1 MNTQSTNKDVF
12 LIALAGALPVAW
24 LALLIA
30 PYWNGSIFD
39 LVSQMD
45 AILEDPMHIQWTNCS
60 LKAVLFC
67 LCAYA
72 MGIGVWLS
80 MRRNYRHGEE
90 HGSAKWG
97 DAAAVNRKY
106 RQKPDF
112 MNKILTQGVR
122 IGFDAH
128 KHRRNL
134 NVLVIGGSG
143 AGKTR
148 FYVKPN
154 IMQAN
159 CSMVVL
165 DPNGETNYSHFFI
178 TFFQRREMQ

>member
-1 MNTQSTNKDVF
+1 MWM
-12 LIALAGALPVAW
+12 ALK
-24 LALLIA
+24 IA
-30 PYWNGSIFD
+30 PYWKNSIFD
-39 LVSQMD
+39 VVSEMEMIF
-45 AILEDPMHIQWTNCS
+45 ADPWHIEWTSSS

-67 LCAYA
+67 LFAYV

-80 MRRNYRHGEE
+80 TRRNYRRGEE

-97 DAAAVNRKY
+97 NAAAVNRKY

-122 IGFDAH
+122 IGFNAH

-154 IMQAN
+154 VMQAN

-165 DPNGETNYSHFFI
+165 DPN
-178 TFFQRREMQ
+178 